1 MFVVVVVFHYE
12 KRRKEMCRYLIIIGV
27 ELTAVHK
34 LEYDKQLIESKYS
47 QNHIYVG
54 LMYD

>member
-1 MFVVVVVFHYE
+1 MFVMVAVFHYE

-27 ELTAVHK
+27 ALTAVHK

-47 QNHIYVG
+47 QNHICVG